1 MKSERLVLGVV
12 LVFLV
17 GFCSFSYVSAEDII
31 FEQTGPSEE
40 ITESSDEINNDEKGN
55 EKTEK
60 KENKTKDEEL
70 EPVLLIKAVSA
81 GGKNSIGELIELINF
96 ADEPLMLD
104 DVLIRYTN
112 ASGKEST
119 VYRFDDGLKLIG
131 RNLLLRYS
139 SAEDSKNS
147 DLTYSTDLAQVGGEV
162 AIVADGEVIDSVCWG
177 SFKNCAEENIAFNSK
192 KPTTLVRNLIIPE
205 DPSLGEKYL
214 DSFSHV
220 ADYEPEWEEGRVV
233 LEASEQEIINEE
245 NKEDREAEKDEKEII
260 EPVCQD
266 LEFSEIFTY
275 FEAGK
280 TKQFIEFFNPSAEKI
295 VFDGCYLEYKTST
308 YELSGEIESGQYFVF
323 YPDPAITKN
332 PTKSNTIIL
341 HDVDDSAVDYLT
353 YFNGQKKD
361 ASFAKFINDDGLIS
375 WQQTYALTPGEE
387 NIYQRFRTCE
397 EGKIIN
403 EATGKCIQMHND
415 EDEKNE
421 EEKEAVM
428 PICAGIQFSEIL
440 SFYENEQ
447 SEQFIEFYNSTA
459 DEINLKGCNI
469 RYKNKLYALNG
480 TVDPEKYF
488 VYFPSAFTLT
498 KNPTSSNKI
507 ELIDVDGS
515 IADSLTYFNGQKKAV
530 SFAQFGTN
538 KDGSEIWDQTY
549 SPTPGEENNFQ
560 RFKTCEAGKVINEET
575 GNCVKITTVETTI
588 AECSAGSYRNPLT
601 NRCKK
606 YSTTSSV
613 LKACSEGYERNPLT
627 NRCRKIESSETTLKE
642 CAEGYERNPE
652 TNRCRK
658 IVNNDGA
665 DYEIQSEN
673 FEEQSSFVALWA
685 IAAVASL
692 GALYIIFEYRKEIA
706 GVFKKKK

>member
-1 MKSERLVLGVV
+1 MVLVL
-12 LVFLV
+12 LV
-17 GFCSFSYVSAEDII
+17 GFCSFSYVSAENII
-31 FEQTGPSEE
+31 LEE
-40 ITESSDEINNDEKGN
+40 TSSLEEDETVDDEDA
-55 EKTEK
+55 E
-60 KENKTKDEEL
+60 KDEDENDG
-70 EPVLLIKAVSA
+70 ENEIVEVVENSQPALLIKAVSA
-81 GGKNSIGELIELINF
+81 GGKYSIGELIELVNF
-96 ADEPLMLD
+96 AENPLPLSG
-104 DVLIRYTN
+104 VSIQYTTN
-112 ASGKEST
+112 DGKSHVIYE
-119 VYRFDDGLKLIG
+119 FENNLELIG
-131 RNLLLRYS
+131 KSLLLRYVA
-139 SAEDSKNS
+139 AEDAKNA
-147 DLTYSTDLAQVGGEV
+147 DLTYEYDLKQTGGEI

-177 SFKNCAEENIAFNSK
+177 NFENCAEENVAFNSS
-192 KPTTLVRNLIIPE
+192 KPTTLVRILN
-205 DPSLGEKYL
+205 DDGTYL
-214 DSFSHV
+214 DNFSHV
-220 ADYEPEWEEGRVV
+220 KNYEPEWEENRVV
-233 LEASEQEIINEE
+233 FQTIKQEPTDDEE
-245 NKEDREAEKDEKEII
+245 KIDEEDDEFEDDENLT
-260 EPVCQD
+260 EPICQD

-295 VFDGCYLEYKTST
+295 VFDGCYLEYKSKT
-308 YELSGEIESGQYFVF
+308 YELSGEVESGQYFVF
-323 YPDPAITKN
+323 YPDFSLTKN
-332 PTKSNTIIL
+332 PTKSNIIIL
-341 HDVDDSAVDYLT
+341 HDIDDSEVDSLE

-361 ASFAKFINDDGLIS
+361 TSFAKFLDETGAENWL
-375 WQQTYALTPGEE
+375 QTYALTPGTE
-387 NIYQRFRTCE
+387 NIYQKFKTCE
-397 EGKIIN
+397 EGKVIN
-403 EATGKCIQMHND
+403 EATGKCVLIDD
-415 EDEKNE
+415 EDDES
-421 EEKEAVM
+421 EEKEIV
-428 PICAGIQFSEIL
+428 PPVCAGMQFSEIL
-440 SFYENEQ
+440 SFYESEQ

-459 DEINLKGCNI
+459 NEINLKGCNI

-480 TVDPEKYF
+480 IVGPEKYY
-488 VYFPSAFTLT
+488 VYFPSAFSLT

-507 ELIDVDGS
+507 ELVDIDDSVV
-515 IADSLTYFNGQKKAV
+515 DSLTYFNGQKKAV

-575 GNCVKITTVETTI
+575 GNCVKITTITTAI
-588 AECSAGSYRNPLT
+588 AECPAGSYRNPLT

-606 YSTTSSV
+606 YSTTSST
-613 LKACSEGYERNPLT
+613 LKECSEGYERNPET
-627 NRCRKIESSETTLKE
+627 NRCRKIKTDSELKE